1 MATWN
6 IVGDIASVGGV
17 TSIVQLSLQV
27 IVAVN
32 SYASSVAG
40 AEAARMSLCNE
51 LLSLNKT
58 LSHIYFLLQQSNAAL
73 SKRADDLSPLDSAL
87 KECEKVLQG
96 LRERIP
102 ENKRQKWF
110 GSKLT
115 WPFQQADIMKTVES
129 LERCKTTLSVAISSS
144 LLYVASGR

>member
-27 IVAVN
+27 IFAVN

-58 LSHIYFLLQQSNAAL
+58 LNHIYFLLQQSNAAL

-110 GSKLT
+110 GSRLA